1 MPKLKN
7 FEEFLDKVN
16 FMIGYKSPIESKKA
30 DKRVCENHSTDLPPS
45 HLFMEAD
52 DDTQNQKQKQF
63 KKPNNNN
70 FKPKQRDQNQ
80 HREQKPKY
88 QKQNFK
94 QGNDNNKV
102 LGGLKAALDSM
113 GKNFGDKIN
122 DMMGVM
128 GKQQKTLEVSV
139 DYISKKL
146 NDLQRDVD
154 MVKEPTDEKKNE
166 TLRQVSQPYNMKISD
181 YFKSKEPKEE
191 DQLEN
196 FLSAKEIYDD
206 YDYNQIKRDFYSD
219 AIKNRRNMF

>member
-1 MPKLKN
+1 M
-7 FEEFLDKVN
+7 
-16 FMIGYKSPIESKKA
+16 
-30 DKRVCENHSTDLPPS
+30 
-45 HLFMEAD
+45 
-52 DDTQNQKQKQF
+52 
-63 KKPNNNN
+63 
-70 FKPKQRDQNQ
+70 
-80 HREQKPKY
+80 
-88 QKQNFK
+88 
-94 QGNDNNKV
+94 
-102 LGGLKAALDSM
+102 DSI

-122 DMMGVM
+122 DMMGIM

-181 YFKSKEPKEE
+181 YFKSKEPRED

-196 FLSAKEIYDD
+196 FLSSKEIYDD

>member
-30 DKRVCENHSTDLPPS
+30 DKRVCENHDVDLPPS

-52 DDTQNQKQKQF
+52 DDNQNQKQKQF

-70 FKPKQRDQNQ
+70 NNFKPKQQ
-80 HREQKPKY
+80 HQEQKPKY
-88 QKQNFK
+88 QNQNFK
-94 QGNDNNKV
+94 QDNNKV

-181 YFKSKEPKEE
+181 YFKSKEPKED
-191 DQLEN
+191 DQFEN